1 MGIMKAIAIELEELE
16 AEVDFDNADDL
27 FDLVIDT
34 QLAGVKLSP
43 TMLQYIVHSI
53 NEYPHLQWL
62 RVNDEF
68 RGAFDWHWVEVA
80 A

>member
-1 MGIMKAIAIELEELE
+1 MGIMKTIAIELEELD

-43 TMLQYIVHSI
+43 TMLQYIVYSI
-53 NEYPHLQWL
+53 NEYFHLQWL

-68 RGAFDWHWVEVA
+68 RNSFDWHWVEVA

>member
-1 MGIMKAIAIELEELE
+1 
-16 AEVDFDNADDL
+16 
-27 FDLVIDT
+27 
-34 QLAGVKLSP
+34 
-43 TMLQYIVHSI
+43 MLQYIVHSI
-53 NEYPHLQWL
+53 NEYPHLQGL

>member
-1 MGIMKAIAIELEELE
+1 MGIMKTIAIELEELD
-16 AEVDFDNADDL
+16 AEVDFNNFDDL

-43 TMLQYIVHSI
+43 TMLQYIQHSMTESVHLMSLMGL
-53 NEYPHLQWL
+53 P
-62 RVNDEF
+62 EF
-68 RGAFDWHWVEVA
+68 ADAIEWHFDAVA

>member
-1 MGIMKAIAIELEELE
+1 MGIMKTIAIELEELD

-34 QLAGVKLSP
+34 QISNHKLSKVI
-43 TMLQYIVHSI
+43 LQYIVHSI
-53 NEYPHLQWL
+53 NDYPHLQWL
-62 RVNDEF
+62 RMNDEF

>member
-1 MGIMKAIAIELEELE
+1 MGIMKTIAIELEELD
-16 AEVDFDNADDL
+16 ADVDFDNADDL

-68 RGAFDWHWVEVA
+68 RNAFDWHSVEVTA
-80 A
+80 

>member
-1 MGIMKAIAIELEELE
+1 MGIMKTIAIELEELD

-53 NEYPHLQWL
+53 NEYPHLQGL

-68 RGAFDWHWVEVA
+68 RNSFDWHWVEVA